1 VASNPQEK
9 GQGLVEFALIFTV
22 LLLVGFGALDLGRV
36 FHTLITVTN
45 ASREGARYLSLHPAD
60 SAEGFSGTKK
70 AALSEVEGSIPEISL
85 VQTEVTLCTDH
96 DPVQGCDSGFP
107 VRVKVSYPFKFFM
120 GWLIHSPV
128 TLSHSTEMIVP

>member
-1 VASNPQEK
+1 MVSIRQEK

-60 SAEGFSGTKK
+60 NVDGFSGTIS
-70 AALSEVEGSIPEISL
+70 AALSEAEGSIPDIAL
-85 VQTEVTLCTDH
+85 VQTEVTYCTDH
-96 DPVQGCDSGFP
+96 DPLPGCDSGFP
-107 VRVKVSYPFKFFM
+107 VRVKVSYPFKFLM
-120 GWLIHSPV
+120 GWLVPSPV

>member
-1 VASNPQEK
+1 MASNLQEK

-36 FHTLITVTN
+36 FQTLITITN

-60 SAEGFSGTKK
+60 NANGFSGTIS
-70 AALSEVEGSIPEISL
+70 AARSEAQGSIPDITL
-85 VQTEVTLCTDH
+85 VQTEVSLCIDH
-96 DPVQGCDSGFP
+96 DPFQGCDSGFP